1 MPDMNFAQKYGK
13 LTAVLGGQWG
23 DEGKGKLIDI
33 LANHYDIVARGTGG
47 ANAGH
52 TVYIQDPTNPG
63 QRKKVVFHLIPSGAL
78 YPNVINVIGNGCV
91 IHIPTLLEEIAFLE
105 ANNIQMKGRLFISDR
120 AHLVFEYH
128 KLVDVMQEER
138 KGKAKVGTTGRGIG
152 PAYTDKISR
161 MGVRLHEL
169 LDMESFETH
178 VRANVEMLK
187 SMYGFEFD
195 VEKEL
200 NYYRSIAEQIK
211 PYILDTSFFLN
222 KALAEGKKILLEGAN
237 ANLLDI
243 DHGTYPYVTSSNAS
257 IGGLITGLGIGAM
270 KFTAA
275 IGVMKAYCTRV
286 GSGPFPTELDNEI
299 GEKMRTIGGE
309 FGSTTGRPRRCGW
322 FDAVASK
329 YSVMINGFSSINLT
343 KLDVMDSFETI
354 KIATKYLYEGKELET
369 LPASLDLLAKV
380 EVHYEEMPGWKQ
392 DISSARTLAELPENA
407 RNYVKRLQELL
418 GCPIDFVGVGIGRE
432 QMTINL

>member
-270 KFTAA
+270 KFTSA

-299 GEKMRTIGGE
+299 GENMRTIGGE

-343 KLDVMDSFETI
+343 KLDVLDTFETI